1 MLGRKI
7 KHAHRYQEIINAF
20 LQNGFHY
27 FVYRLGFTNQY
38 LPKNQHKKEEH
49 YNMQTIG
56 AKLRN
61 TLQELGPT
69 FIKLGQIA
77 STRRDLIPDA
87 ITKELE
93 LLQDQ
98 VTAFS
103 YEQVKSCMEEELGD
117 LPENL
122 FQEFNESP
130 LATASIGQ
138 VHAAVLK
145 TGAHVAVKIQRPDI
159 LPIVKTDLE
168 ILDDLARV
176 MEENF
181 SWAKTNQI
189 RKMINEFS
197 RSLRAELDYLSEGR
211 NSERIAKQFID
222 QPEIYIPGVYWNL
235 TTKKILTMDFVQGI
249 KINNLKKLE
258 EKKYDRQLIARR
270 ITDSMLQQVLIEG
283 FFHGDPHPGNIYV
296 LPGERIAY
304 LDFGLVGRLSQE
316 TKLYFASLVIQLQK
330 GDTKGM
336 VKTISAMGVLSE
348 ETDLTS
354 LYNAID
360 DLQMKYYNTPFAQ
373 IKLGETVNDLFA
385 IIFQH
390 HIQIPSDMT
399 IVGKTLLTIEGI
411 VVDLDPEISIMQ
423 AIKPFGEKLIR
434 QRYGPKQVMKNSWVD
449 LLENARLMS
458 DVPKKLSELTATVQ
472 KGKLHVEI
480 GVPEL
485 RNFLKRLDKISNRLA
500 FSIILL
506 SFSILMVGL
515 IIGASISGQSSVLWN
530 FPAIEV
536 GSIVATTMFIF
547 MLIAIFK
554 SGRM

>member
-20 LQNGFHY
+20 LRNGFHY
-27 FVYRLGFTNQY
+27 FINRLGFTNQY
-38 LPKNQHKKEEH
+38 LPKKQHKMEEQ

-56 AKLRN
+56 SKLRN

-77 STRRDLIPDA
+77 STRRDLIPEV

-103 YEQVKSCMEEELGD
+103 YEQVKKCIEEELGD

-122 FQEFNESP
+122 FLEFSETP

-138 VHAAVLK
+138 VHTAVLK
-145 TGAHVAVKIQRPDI
+145 TGESVAVKIQRPDI
-159 LPIVKTDLE
+159 LPIVETDLE
-168 ILDDLARV
+168 ILDDLARI

-181 SWAKTNQI
+181 SWAKTNQV
-189 RKMINEFS
+189 RKIINEFS
-197 RSLRAELDYLSEGR
+197 RSLRAELDYLIEGR
-211 NSERIAKQFID
+211 NSERIAKQFIT
-222 QPEIYIPGVYWNL
+222 QPHIYIPKVHWHL
-235 TTKKILTMDFVQGI
+235 TTKKVLTMDFVSGI
-249 KINNLKKLE
+249 KINNLKKIDE
-258 EKKYDRQLIARR
+258 ENYDRKLIARR
-270 ITDSMLQQVLIEG
+270 ITDSMLQQILEEG

-296 LPGERIAY
+296 LPDERIAY

-316 TKLYFASLVIQLQK
+316 TKYHFASLVIQLQK

-336 VKTISAMGVLSE
+336 VKTISSMGVLSE
-348 ETDLTS
+348 QTDRDS
-354 LYNAID
+354 LYHAID
-360 DLQMKYYNTPFAQ
+360 ELKMKYYDTPFGH
-373 IKLGETVNDLFA
+373 IKLGETVNDLFT

-434 QRYGPKQVMKNSWVD
+434 QRYGPKQVLKNSLND
-449 LLENARLMS
+449 FIENTRLLS
-458 DVPKKLSELTATVQ
+458 DVPKQLSSLTSTIQ
-472 KGKLHVEI
+472 NGKLRMEI
-480 GVPEL
+480 DVPEL

-515 IIGASISGQSSVLWN
+515 IIGSAISGESSLLWN

-547 MLIAIFK
+547 MLIAILK